1 MKITCCDKDVQ
12 TIEDKPEEES
22 KESITQAEETQKR
35 DPEQEFFRLVSII
48 QL

>member
-1 MKITCCDKDVQ
+1 VKITCCDRDVQ

-22 KESITQAEETQKR
+22 KESITQETQKR